1 MACGS
6 WLSKKTDTLGRN
18 CTMKFQLSKE
28 VQCEIVVCYEFT
40 EQLQVKSGLNFH
52 RRKDYEFEDIFNI
65 TEDDVYEYVMQHG
78 FDPRMVGRF
87 DALPDPES
95 NYPEWILLPKTEE
108 GYHLASFNSWDRNLW
123 NEWCFA
129 TEEARD
135 RFIVSELLRFEKN
148 FWGKKPVVYPSYFPM
163 PPFQ

>member
-1 MACGS
+1 M
-6 WLSKKTDTLGRN
+6 R
-18 CTMKFQLSKE
+18 FQLSKE
-28 VQCEIVVCYEFT
+28 VQCEGVLAYE
-40 EQLQVKSGLNFH
+40 SGAW
-52 RRKDYEFEDIFNI
+52 RKKFLDMDAARFEDYEFEDIFNI

-78 FDPRMVGRF
+78 FDPRIVGRYE
-87 DALPDPES
+87 ALPDPES
-95 NYPEWILLPKTEE
+95 KHSTWLLLPKTEQ
-108 GYHLASFNSWDRNLW
+108 GYHLASFGSWDRELW

-135 RFIVSELLRFEKN
+135 RFIVHKRFELQKN